1 MRHKIMKHSIAAT
14 ILLCTLLSN
23 SYAESNIEEKN
34 IQMYKQN
41 YAEQLIPLL
50 KERMGIELEI
60 QSEEDAHEHVTTL
73 ANRMATCQLSAIESY
88 PQKYQDASV
97 IPVANGVGLKQ
108 ANDDL
113 NLMIQT
119 DIKNGDISDQELKTM
134 TDAAIEK
141 YKVCLSD
148 SVPNPNNMPL

>member
-1 MRHKIMKHSIAAT
+1 MKFHFIV
-14 ILLCTLLSN
+14 IGLSVALFSN
-23 SYAESNIEEKN
+23 AYAESGTEEVNPNELNVEK
-34 IQMYKQN
+34 YKQN
-41 YAEQLIPLL
+41 YA
-50 KERMGIELEI
+50 
-60 QSEEDAHEHVTTL
+60 HEHVTSL

-113 NLMIQT
+113 NSMIQT
-119 DIKNGDISDQELKTM
+119 DIKNGDITDQELKTM

-148 SVPNPNNMPL
+148 SEPNPNNMPL

>member
-1 MRHKIMKHSIAAT
+1 MKLHFIIIGLFVA
-14 ILLCTLLSN
+14 LFSN
-23 SYAESNIEEKN
+23 AYAETITEEQIEK
-34 IQMYKQN
+34 YKHN
-41 YAEQLIPLL
+41 YSAQLAPLL

-73 ANRMATCQLSAIESY
+73 ATRMAICQLSAIESY
-88 PQKYQDASV
+88 PQKYQNASV
-97 IPVANGVGLKQ
+97 IPVANGVSLKQ

-119 DIKNGDISDQELKTM
+119 DIKNGDITDQELKTM
-134 TDAAIEK
+134 TDTAIEK

-148 SVPNPNNMPL
+148 SEPNPNNMPM

>member
-1 MRHKIMKHSIAAT
+1 MKFQFIVLGLFVA
-14 ILLCTLLSN
+14 LLN
-23 SYAESNIEEKN
+23 NVYAESNIEEEN
-34 IQMYKQN
+34 IEKYKHN
-41 YAEQLIPLL
+41 YAQQLIPLL

-73 ANRMATCQLSAIESY
+73 ANRMASCQLSAIESY

-113 NLMIQT
+113 NQMIQT
-119 DIKNGDISDQELKTM
+119 DIKNGDITDQELETM
-134 TDAAIEK
+134 TGAAIEK

-148 SVPNPNNMPL
+148 AEPNPDNMPL